1 MCMYICTHVYSCM
14 YMHHRQCIMY
24 HQIISHDSNVAS
36 VRNIPCYKC
45 TKIRFWVKSESSNNL
60 RNKSALYQCLLSVHP
75 AGLRVL
81 SWWRNQ
87 VQPLHAL
94 VLEGR
99 SLSQHHKHLCLV
111 AQWQQQPTTE
121 RILHMNFNIQFVSLS
136 IFSVFFRFVSAQ
148 LHFFWARRLAFVA
161 TPGGPCRKA
170 CQMFSRKSL
179 RRYIPSNGG
188 CTIPRGCKADKQI
201 QHFGGR

>member
-1 MCMYICTHVYSCM
+1 MHTCVYIHMYIHVCIFIKDNASC
-14 YMHHRQCIMY
+14 
-24 HQIISHDSNVAS
+24 IIKLYYPYSNVAS
-36 VRNIPCYKC
+36 VRNIPCYKY

-99 SLSQHHKHLCLV
+99 SLSHHKHLCC
-111 AQWQQQPTTE
+111 
-121 RILHMNFNIQFVSLS
+121 LHNGNNNRKNFTHELQHSICESFNILIDFFSLC
-136 IFSVFFRFVSAQ
+136 FSC
-148 LHFFWARRLAFVA
+148 RRLAFVA

-170 CQMFSRKSL
+170 CQMFSTKLL